1 MEMLSEEAYNHS
13 LLPVTSSPTDDP
25 FFGNSLTSLIDD
37 AAKAVH
43 RDLAAQEPNWSP
55 PAPEQLA
62 RLFPGYEI
70 QALIGSGGM
79 GAVYK
84 AKQLRLNR
92 AVAIKVLPAELAVD
106 PDFVQRFE
114 REAQTLAGLNHPG
127 IVAIYDS
134 GQTSEGHLF
143 FVMEL
148 VDGSNLQ
155 QHIKGLGLSPMQAL
169 EITIQVCEALHYAHS
184 QGVVHR
190 DIKPAN
196 VLVTQGGKAKLV
208 DFGLSRPLGMAADGT
223 LTSPSRVVG
232 SPHYMAPEQW
242 EGKSDCRTDIYALG
256 ITLYEML
263 TRTRP
268 ALNYEPPSVKADVD
282 TRLDEVV
289 SKALRQQP
297 EQRYQVVSEMQTD
310 VDHIRTTPNLR
321 RRVVP
326 GKAAIASR
334 PVAFDSLLWG
344 LAICLLSVLAYG
356 VYVVVQ
362 PRLVAVSSGVETGA
376 PAPAPAAAFDE
387 LTKAKADLSALVA
400 LMDFERVRFR
410 DALAVINK
418 NTNFKKTPVREGS
431 SAYFQC
437 LAASKVIHQIEAS
450 APQRMAEKASLEK
463 TIKALGD
470 LPLLKKIAEL
480 EASLQSLKEQLSK
493 NTDLPVGSTPS
504 SANP

>member
-169 EITIQVCEALHYAHS
+169 EITIEVCEALHYAHS

-208 DFGLSRPLGMAADGT
+208 DFGLARPLG
-223 LTSPSRVVG
+223 LRV
-232 SPHYMAPEQW
+232 PWAW
-242 EGKSDCRTDIYALG
+242 R
-256 ITLYEML
+256 
-263 TRTRP
+263 
-268 ALNYEPPSVKADVD
+268 
-282 TRLDEVV
+282 
-289 SKALRQQP
+289 
-297 EQRYQVVSEMQTD
+297 
-310 VDHIRTTPNLR
+310 
-321 RRVVP
+321 
-326 GKAAIASR
+326 
-334 PVAFDSLLWG
+334 
-344 LAICLLSVLAYG
+344 
-356 VYVVVQ
+356 
-362 PRLVAVSSGVETGA
+362 
-376 PAPAPAAAFDE
+376 
-387 LTKAKADLSALVA
+387 
-400 LMDFERVRFR
+400 
-410 DALAVINK
+410 
-418 NTNFKKTPVREGS
+418 
-431 SAYFQC
+431 
-437 LAASKVIHQIEAS
+437 
-450 APQRMAEKASLEK
+450 RMAR
-463 TIKALGD
+463 
-470 LPLLKKIAEL
+470 
-480 EASLQSLKEQLSK
+480 
-493 NTDLPVGSTPS
+493 
-504 SANP
+504 